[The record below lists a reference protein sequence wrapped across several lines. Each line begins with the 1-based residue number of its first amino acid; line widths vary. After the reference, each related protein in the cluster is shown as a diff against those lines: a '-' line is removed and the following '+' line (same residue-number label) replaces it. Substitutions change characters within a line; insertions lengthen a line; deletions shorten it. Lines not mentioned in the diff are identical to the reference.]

1 MSAPSG
7 VRSPTP
13 TVQSAEPTGE
23 AVTDITDNTS

>member
-13 TVQSAEPTGE
+13 TVQAAEPTGE
-23 AVTDITDNTS
+23 AVTHITDYTS